1 MFRISDPCID
11 RHRQTDLQA
20 DGRHCRQTSKRK
32 TRRQLRLRK
41 NTITRHKN
49 LTFFHD
55 ANG

>member
-20 DGRHCRQTSKRK
+20 DGRHCRQTSKRE